1 MTVRPRFGFDC
12 SGAGLGFGLL
22 FTCSS
27 SGSNIQVGLRHL
39 WRSTYRSS
47 SVTSCLIP
55 TELRGEYGG
64 GTLSSSQVIICS
76 YDSIEDF
83 LCILTSHFSDTGNQ
97 FDLLILWSRSPNMFK
112 RLHSPTWP
120 CGNLWVHG

>member
-39 WRSTYRSS
+39 WRSTYRSF

-83 LCILTSHFSDTGNQ
+83 LCILTSHFSDTGKC
-97 FDLLILWSRSPNMFK
+97 DVKIHKIGRA
-112 RLHSPTWP
+112 H
-120 CGNLWVHG
+120 V